1 MIPMKN
7 KLHSIFLLFAL
18 FGIGILNI
26 QSQSVSLD
34 IKKWDGSETTIDI
47 NSLKKITFGN
57 GNLMLTYTTG
67 TVDNVT
73 TSTIRKMVF
82 SSITGIGQPEAYD
95 TGMLAYPNP
104 GNDFIALKNIPSG
117 IHEVMIY
124 SVCGTLVLKSGY
136 PGNGRIDISG
146 LTNGIYII
154 KAGHQAFKFT
164 KL

>member
-1 MIPMKN
+1 MIPMKK
-7 KLHSIFLLFAL
+7 KLHSIFLIFAL

-67 TVDNVT
+67 NVDNVT

-82 SSITGIGQPEAYD
+82 SSITRIGQPEAD
-95 TGMLAYPNP
+95 NTGMLVYPNP
-104 GNDFIALKNIPSG
+104 GNDFIALRNVPANVN
-117 IHEVMIY
+117 EVMIY
-124 SVCGTLVLKSGY
+124 SVCGTLMLKSGFF
-136 PGNGRIDISG
+136 GNGRIDISG
-146 LTNGIYII
+146 LTKGIYII
-154 KAGHQAFKFT
+154 KAGNQAFKFT

>member
-1 MIPMKN
+1 MKN
-7 KLHSIFLLFAL
+7 NLHSVFLIFAL
-18 FGIGILNI
+18 FWIGVQMS
-26 QSQSVSLD
+26 QSQTVSLD

-73 TSTIRKMVF
+73 TSTIRKMLF
-82 SSITGIGQPEAYD
+82 SSITGIGQPEADD

-104 GNDFIALKNIPSG
+104 GNDFIVLKNIPAG
-117 IHEVMIY
+117 IYEVMIY
-124 SVCGTLVLKSGY
+124 TVCGTLVLKSGY
-136 PGNGRIDISG
+136 PGNGSIDISG
-146 LTNGIYII
+146 LTKGIYII